1 MCYLDAMQ
9 LFLDTANIS
18 DIAALVPTGLVDGVT
33 TNPTLIADAA
43 LRGGPAFIP
52 ALQQI
57 CTLVPGPVSAEVV
70 APDLDGML
78 REAAVLRQ
86 VASNIVIKLPLTEAG
101 LIACQRLNAE
111 NVKTNVTL
119 CFTAAQAL
127 AAMKSGATY
136 ISPFLGRFEAKG
148 GDAEALLAD
157 IITFKHKY
165 GFATK
170 VLAASIRTLDHL
182 NMAARMGA
190 DCATFGPAL
199 FRQMIRHDMTDDGLA
214 AFTEAWA
221 KTGQSIA

>member
-1 MCYLDAMQ
+1 MQ
-9 LFLDTANIS
+9 LFLDTAKIT

-33 TNPTLIADAA
+33 TNPTLIADC
-43 LRGGPAFIP
+43 GQAFLP
-52 ALQQI
+52 TLCEI

-70 APDLDGML
+70 ATDLEGML
-78 REAAVLRQ
+78 AEAAVLRQ

-101 LIACQRLNAE
+101 LMACQQLNAQ

-136 ISPFLGRFEAKG
+136 ISPFLGRFEAAG
-148 GDAEALLAD
+148 GNAEQLLTD
-157 IITFKHKY
+157 IIAIKRQY

-170 VLAASIRTLDHL
+170 VLAASIRTQAHL
-182 NMAARMGA
+182 EMAARLGS

-199 FRQMIRHDMTDDGLA
+199 FREMLGHDMTTAGLK

-221 KTGQSIA
+221 KTGQSIR